1 MHGESA
7 KKITEALQSINVNP
21 SDINGILV
29 THEHSDHVKGLGTFS
44 KKYNV
49 AIFTGRP
56 REEAMFTLNLYG
68 IANCFYPIITMDDLP
83 ANKQKPNTLG
93 IEKIKEK
100 ILFKDIFYFGD
111 TKDDMI
117 CGANANAIPVG
128 ILPPQDKTD
137 NYKSHLEQNGA
148 KFVLQDINKLLTVT
162 ER

>member
-1 MHGESA
+1 
-7 KKITEALQSINVNP
+7 
-21 SDINGILV
+21 
-29 THEHSDHVKGLGTFS
+29 
-44 KKYNV
+44 
-49 AIFTGRP
+49 
-56 REEAMFTLNLYG
+56 
-68 IANCFYPIITMDDLP
+68 MDDLP

-117 CGANANAIPVG
+117 CGANANTIPVG

>member
-1 MHGESA
+1 
-7 KKITEALQSINVNP
+7 
-21 SDINGILV
+21 
-29 THEHSDHVKGLGTFS
+29 
-44 KKYNV
+44 
-49 AIFTGRP
+49 
-56 REEAMFTLNLYG
+56 
-68 IANCFYPIITMDDLP
+68 MDDLP
-83 ANKQKPNTLG
+83 ADKQKPNTLG

-148 KFVLQDINKLLTVT
+148 KFVLQDINELLTVT